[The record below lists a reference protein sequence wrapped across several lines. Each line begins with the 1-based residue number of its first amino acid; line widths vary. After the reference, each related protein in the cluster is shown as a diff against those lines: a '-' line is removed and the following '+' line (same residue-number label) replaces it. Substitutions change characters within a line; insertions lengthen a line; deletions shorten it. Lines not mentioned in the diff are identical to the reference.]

1 MPNVAEFVPTASVD
15 WEQLRVDIS
24 DCRALPDVVQLV
36 LRQLFAVN
44 GRALC
49 EQMVTR
55 ITLEGTTPLHEVLKR
70 PGVLEDLR
78 LQLNDS
84 YRDFF
89 CDALIDATSLPLQK
103 DLLREEGLFPA
114 ALLAASE
121 SLQADRAGQ
130 IAYLQEEFL
139 RSNLPMPVEAIDH
152 IDELA
157 QQAENIVLDLLVAE
171 ESR

>member
-1 MPNVAEFVPTASVD
+1 MPNVVEFVATADVD
-15 WEQLRVDIS
+15 WELLKVDIS

-36 LRQLFAVN
+36 MRQLFAVN
-44 GRALC
+44 GRACC

-55 ITLEGTTPLHEVLKR
+55 ITLEGATPLHEVLQR
-70 PGVLEDLR
+70 PGVVEDLR

-89 CDALIDATSLPLQK
+89 CDALIDGTSLPLQRE
-103 DLLREEGLFPA
+103 LLSEEGLFPA
-114 ALLAASE
+114 ALLAASD

-130 IAYLQEEFL
+130 VAYLQEEFL
-139 RSNLPMPVEAIDH
+139 RSNLPMPIEAIDH

-157 QQAENIVLDLLVAE
+157 QQAENIVLDLLAAE
-171 ESR
+171 DAR